1 MTEQRKLP
9 GWALALDIVGTLF
22 LAAGLFGLFAVDS
35 LQLPGAETLEALAIP
50 IIVLGIVLMIPLIA
64 ITIRNALSSR

>member
-1 MTEQRKLP
+1 MTERKKLP

-35 LQLPGAETLEALAIP
+35 LPVPGADTLTALAIP
-50 IIVLGIVLMIPLIA
+50 LIVLGVLLTIPLIA
-64 ITIRNALSSR
+64 FIIRNAQSSK